1 MTDIHLKL
9 EPLTREAFAPYG
21 DVIEMNDSNNMF
33 PINFGLTERH
43 HALSKVDVADGGGQ
57 PIISLFKNQPASLP
71 IRVKV
76 MERHPL
82 GSQAFI
88 TISGNPYVI
97 VVAPA
102 GDFDYSK
109 LRAFLAQSS
118 QAINYYKGTW
128 HHYCLG
134 LNAVNE
140 FVVVD
145 RGGGEGNNCD
155 ESEIPDDVVIT
166 VNH

>member
-1 MTDIHLKL
+1 MTHIDIKL
-9 EPLTREAFAPYG
+9 EPLTREAFKPFG
-21 DVIEMNDSNNMF
+21 DVIELNESNDMF

-43 HALSKVDVADGGGQ
+43 HALSRVDVADGGGE
-57 PIISLFKNQPASLP
+57 PIISLFENQPASLP

-88 TISGNPYVI
+88 AISGNPYVI
-97 VVAPA
+97 VVGEA
-102 GDFDYSK
+102 GDFDHTK
-109 LRAFLAQSS
+109 LHAFLAQSS

-134 LNAVNE
+134 LNAVNQ

-145 RGGGEGNNCD
+145 RGGTGDNCD